1 MPKSLYEGGKQR
13 RHLTLSDQAY
23 DHLTA
28 IAKEASLS
36 RSEVLERLI
45 RSTPQW
51 EGAAILTN
59 EIWPDILDHSF
70 SSES

>member
-13 RHLTLSDQAY
+13 RHLTLS

-51 EGAAILTN
+51 EGAAILTD